1 MNQPNLLHE
10 RRSFASP
17 ETAPVIQDG
26 EASRSISG
34 LAIVYESE
42 SEVLYDWWENRSFV
56 EIVHRGAVTPE
67 LLASSDILALYEHDR
82 KQLLARSTF
91 GQGTLALSITD
102 EGLRY
107 SFDAPNTRL
116 GDDVLELLRRGDL
129 RSSSFLFGVKDGDT
143 RWEQKSD
150 GTWIR
155 HIDRFSF
162 LGDVSV
168 VSQPAYPAS
177 SSSAE
182 RSREALDAERAPFVP
197 IPPQEEEQPA
207 PRSLSPLETYA
218 LRRADLLAKQ

>member
-1 MNQPNLLHE
+1 MPNPPLYE
-10 RRSFASP
+10 RRSFVSQEVAPQVP
-17 ETAPVIQDG
+17 EGD
-26 EASRSISG
+26 SRRIAG

-42 SEVLYDWWENRSFV
+42 SEVLYDWWDGRSFV

-67 LLASSDILALYEHDR
+67 LLSSSDVLALYEHDR
-82 KQLLARSTF
+82 KQLLARST
-91 GQGTLALSITD
+91 QGTGTLELMITN
-102 EGLRY
+102 EGMRY
-107 SFDAPNTRL
+107 AFDAPNTQI

-155 HIDRFSF
+155 HIDHFSY

-177 SSSAE
+177 SSTAE
-182 RSREALDAERAPFVP
+182 RSREALSSERSHFLSSPK
-197 IPPQEEEQPA
+197 
-207 PRSLSPLETYA
+207 PRTLSPLEAFA
-218 LRRADLLAKQ
+218 LRRAEILSIL